1 MNGAYSKLQN
11 AHSLHTTL
19 IESDARSEAALI
31 VMRIASSFLDEG
43 GIESRAGLDLPT

>member
-19 IESDARSEAALI
+19 IESDARSQAALI
-31 VMRIASSFLDEG
+31 VMRIASSFSDHGREEGEG
-43 GIESRAGLDLPT
+43 GD